1 MSEITGNTYNEKSK
15 KYIQTFRT
23 NHKET
28 YLNYVRQYNK
38 TLNERKRE
46 EIKEKKLKHYHWK
59 KAFLNEA
66 KIFSEILSN

>member
-1 MSEITGNTYNEKSK
+1 MKKVK

-38 TLNERKRE
+38 TLYERNRE
-46 EIKEKKLKHYHWK
+46 EIKDKKLKHYHWK

-66 KIFSEILSN
+66 KIFREILLN